1 MHVCMYVYVYVGRC
15 VCMYVHRGR
24 TSLCMFVCIHKSKS
38 VTHMYIYIY
47 AGWRTFDARCGDGT
61 FDFSFVKRPRLHVV
75 VSNLGYVHLTFRY
88 EFDNYIYVWLYQ
100 ACL

>member
-1 MHVCMYVYVYVGRC
+1 MYVCMFPQIKECNAYVY
-15 VCMYVHRGR
+15 
-24 TSLCMFVCIHKSKS
+24 I
-38 VTHMYIYIY
+38 YIYIY

-61 FDFSFVKRPRLHVV
+61 PDYSFVKRPRLHVV
-75 VSNLGYVHLTFRY
+75 VSNLGYLHLTFRY